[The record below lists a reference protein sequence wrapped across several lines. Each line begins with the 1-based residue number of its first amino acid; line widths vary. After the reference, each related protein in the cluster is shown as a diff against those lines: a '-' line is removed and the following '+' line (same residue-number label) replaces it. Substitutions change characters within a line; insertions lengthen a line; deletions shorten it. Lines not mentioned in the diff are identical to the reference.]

1 MTNDRKCYYL
11 NNFGSFGAVA
21 KLRILFKLHGV
32 DVELEEL
39 DEVVSDG
46 EGDYQ
51 HHQRRVL
58 QWVLQM

>member
-39 DEVVSDG
+39 DEVVGDR
-46 EGDYQ
+46 EGDDQ